1 MNECYPRN
9 RPKLGDMPHARVA
22 PDSTL
27 RAGYAAAV
35 VIALQ
40 ATALLTAGVWLM
52 VRALGHDAKHRG
64 STEVLGAMSVVVGIG
79 VLYLARAVTR
89 RNGRVRALLLILEI
103 ICLPI
108 AVTTWQGG
116 RWYVG
121 LPLLVSAVL
130 ALVLAGRAGLLTPS
144 ADEELD

>member
-1 MNECYPRN
+1 MPESQ
-9 RPKLGDMPHARVA
+9 RPSAAV
-22 PDSTL
+22 
-27 RAGYAAAV
+27 AAAA

-40 ATALLTAGVWLM
+40 ALGLIGAGAWLM
-52 VRALGHDAKHRG
+52 VRALGHDAQHRG
-64 STEVLGAMSVVVGIG
+64 STEVLGAMSIVVGIG
-79 VLYLARAVTR
+79 VLYLARAVGR
-89 RNGRVRALLLILEI
+89 RNGRVRSLLLILEI

-121 LPLLVSAVL
+121 LPLAVSAVL

-144 ADEELD
+144 DDESEADE